1 MQCWY
6 PKPRHIKPLAQLLQP
21 FKSPTSIT
29 QSRQRLAVP
38 LVFPRTIQSSA
49 RIRHASIPTTGHVL
63 SQLDTKDASPQQAL
77 YDLSLSLSRTP
88 TNENTSVQYTMY
100 NSTGAALSTTHA
112 TKSAIASKHGL
123 STRDLRTIDL
133 PSAGFPH
140 ILIRQHALVVH
151 LFNLRLLVQSDRV
164 LVFHVAE
171 MVGQE
176 RDTTSRVFLHDLEGK
191 LRGDASLGVSLSLPY
206 ELRVVEA
213 ALAAVTSVLEAE
225 YVLARRQV
233 ETAQANLHSRMAEQ
247 DGSYIHGEL
256 RSLLSLVRSL
266 ADLESRASSIRAAV
280 QEVLAEDQDMADM
293 HLSDKA
299 AGRPHTRQDHQDVE
313 YLFEAY
319 YKASDAVAQD
329 AAGLRA
335 QVNQTD
341 ESIQSILNVRRN
353 QIMVLEARIEIVM
366 VGLAAA
372 TLVAGLYGMNVV
384 NGFEE
389 STWAFGVLTALCL
402 VGTAGIS
409 RYGMRRL
416 RSIQQVGL

>member
-1 MQCWY
+1 MS
-6 PKPRHIKPLAQLLQP
+6 K
-21 FKSPTSIT
+21 
-29 QSRQRLAVP
+29 
-38 LVFPRTIQSSA
+38 
-49 RIRHASIPTTGHVL
+49 
-63 SQLDTKDASPQQAL
+63 LDSKAESPQQNL
-77 YDLSLSLSRTP
+77 YDLSLHLSRTP
-88 TNENTSVQYTMY
+88 TNENTSVQYTLY
-100 NSTGAALSTTHA
+100 NSTGAALSTTRA
-112 TKSAIASKHGL
+112 TKAAIASKHGL

-133 PSAGFPH
+133 PSSGFPH

-171 MVGQE
+171 TVGME
-176 RDTTSRVFLHDLEGK
+176 RDTTSRVFAHDLEGK
-191 LRGDASLGVSLSLPY
+191 LRGDAGLGVSLSLPY

-213 ALAAVTSVLEAE
+213 ALAAVTAVLEAE

-233 ETAQANLHSRMAEQ
+233 ETAQRNLHERMSEK

-256 RSLLSLVRSL
+256 HSLLKLVRSL
-266 ADLESRASSIRAAV
+266 ADLESRASNIRSAV

-293 HLSDKA
+293 HLSDRA

-366 VGLAAA
+366 LGLAAA

-389 STWAFGVLTALCL
+389 SVWAFGVLTALCL
-402 VGTAGIS
+402 VGTAAIS
-409 RYGMRRL
+409 RYGLRRL
-416 RSIQQVGL
+416 RSIQKVGL